1 MIQLYRFNILYILL
15 IFIWQS
21 IQTNLLK
28 GFDGA
33 GRINFI
39 LTCAILFINLLNFK
53 NIKRVFF
60 QNAILKIALIA
71 LIYKILNSYF
81 LYDPMH
87 TKIPLEAFVVS
98 RLVIPFT
105 LILTTSLIP
114 KKHINTFL
122 LLMIGTL
129 YFSSILFMIG
139 SNFDEG
145 KFSNKMFNINEIVLV
160 LIALIACIILYAI
173 RVRLSSYILILLLI
187 FPTIFILFSGSRM
200 GFGAYLIL
208 VLGYWFIVQDK
219 KSINFIFKMVF
230 IGLVCYVSFQY
241 ITDNTVVGK
250 RLMSTTEDSMNIEE
264 SGLVQGTVFEKF
276 GDRGIFYIKGWALFV
291 QNPVFGIGLLNF
303 NKTNNFVCHVEY
315 IIHLC
320 ELGSIG
326 FLFYIFFLRSL
337 WINIRKR
344 IRYKD
349 NVETHFL
356 FCILICI
363 LFSGLV
369 LFLYNS
375 YAIAALF
382 GIMSLL
388 TLRISHKIK

>member
-21 IQTNLLK
+21 IQINLLK

-39 LTCAILFINLLNFK
+39 LTCAILLLNLLNFK
-53 NIKRVFF
+53 NIRRVFA
-60 QNAILKIALIA
+60 QNAILKIALVA
-71 LIYKILNSYF
+71 LIYKIINSYF

-87 TKIPLEAFVVS
+87 TKIPLDVFIIS
-98 RLVIPFT
+98 RLVVPFA
-105 LILTTSLIP
+105 LILTISLIP
-114 KKHINTFL
+114 KKHINIFL

-129 YFSSILFMIG
+129 YFSGILFMIG
-139 SNFDEG
+139 SSFDEG
-145 KFSNKMFNINEIVLV
+145 KFSNKMFNINELVLV
-160 LIALIACIILYAI
+160 LIALIAFIILYAI
-173 RVRLSSYILILLLI
+173 RVRLSSYLLILLLI
-187 FPTIFILFSGSRM
+187 FPTIFILYSGSRM

-241 ITDNTVVGK
+241 ITENTVVGK
-250 RLMSTTEDSMNIEE
+250 RLMSTTEDSMNIKE
-264 SGLVQGTVFEKF
+264 SRLVQGTVFEKF

-291 QNPVFGIGLLNF
+291 QNPVCGIGLLNF
-303 NKTNNFVCHVEY
+303 NKSNYFVCHVEY

-320 ELGSIG
+320 ELGIIG
-326 FLFYIFFLRSL
+326 FLFYILFLRAL

-349 NVETHFL
+349 NVEAHFL

-363 LFSGLV
+363 LFSAMV

-382 GIMSLL
+382 GVITLL
-388 TLRISHKIK
+388 TLNVKKKNA